1 MVMIACNESCT
12 PSFNA
17 CAGSASRGRDGGV
30 CEELAGG
37 VAPMT
42 IHHEEP
48 ARPPGPLVWTVV
60 FTILLVAAV
69 AIFALVLISL
79 VASRITTGRAK
90 RLPARFLRRRG
101 RARDFIPLINVQ
113 SGGPLW
119 GEPLTFW
126 TLSGHCAR
134 SPFPRLALRYHAI
147 LTPPLPA

>member
-1 MVMIACNESCT
+1 
-12 PSFNA
+12 
-17 CAGSASRGRDGGV
+17 
-30 CEELAGG
+30 
-37 VAPMT
+37 MT

-126 TLSGHCAR
+126 TLLREITVPATCVTLPRYSDPALAGVALTAVGNLAVDAR
-134 SPFPRLALRYHAI
+134 I
-147 LTPPLPA
+147 